1 MSWTATDRY
10 RLRTAPSGL
19 ALVQDFL
26 NTKAIKTYGLD
37 LLSDADLA
45 RPWAAEALAEWSRAR
60 DSEAPEISLGP
71 GDLRALRDLRAS
83 FVSLVDGEDAD
94 LGKPVRAD
102 LALRDGVVRLFPSGT
117 GRQWL
122 ASALWTETLLAQ
134 QAGIWSRLKL
144 CRLDGCRSAFY
155 DVSRNNSGVW
165 HDVRTC
171 GNVANLR
178 AARERKKA
186 LSPATPAPTESGSP
200 RR

>member
-26 NTKAIKTYGLD
+26 NTKAIKTHGLD

-45 RPWAAEALAEWSRAR
+45 RPWATEALAEWSRTR
-60 DSEAPEISLGP
+60 DADVPEITLGP
-71 GDLRALRDLRAS
+71 GDLRALRELRGS
-83 FVSLVDGEDAD
+83 FVSLLDGVDVAVE
-94 LGKPVRAD
+94 KPIKAD

-122 ASALWTETLLAQ
+122 TSALWTETLLAQ
-134 QAGIWSRLKL
+134 QAGIWPRLKL

-186 LSPATPAPTESGSP
+186 LS
-200 RR
+200 

>member
-26 NTKAIKTYGLD
+26 NTKAIKTHGLD
-37 LLSDADLA
+37 LLSEADLA
-45 RPWAAEALAEWSRAR
+45 RPWAAEALAEWSRTR
-60 DSEAPEISLGP
+60 DSDVPEITLAD
-71 GDLRALRDLRAS
+71 GDLRALRDLRES
-83 FVSLVDGEDAD
+83 FVALVDDGDASAVKPAKAD
-94 LGKPVRAD
+94 LV
-102 LALRDGVVRLFPSGT
+102 LRDGVVRLFPSGV

-122 ASALWTETLLAQ
+122 TSALWTETLLAQ
-134 QAGIWSRLKL
+134 QSGIWPRLKL

-165 HDVRTC
+165 HDVKTC

-178 AARERKKA
+178 ASRERKKA
-186 LSPATPAPTESGSP
+186 LS
-200 RR
+200 

>member
-26 NTKAIKTYGLD
+26 NTKAIKTHGLD

-45 RPWAAEALAEWSRAR
+45 RPWAAEALAEWSRTR
-60 DSEAPEISLGP
+60 DADVPEIMVGP
-71 GDLRALRDLRAS
+71 SDLRSLRELRES
-83 FVSLVDGEDAD
+83 FVSLLDGDDVAVE
-94 LGKPVRAD
+94 KPIKAD

-122 ASALWTETLLAQ
+122 TSALWTETLLAQ

-186 LSPATPAPTESGSP
+186 LS
-200 RR
+200 

>member
-10 RLRTAPSGL
+10 RLRAAPSGL

-26 NTKAIKTYGLD
+26 NTRAIQTYGLD

-60 DSEAPEISLGP
+60 EAEVPDITLGSS
-71 GDLRALRDLRAS
+71 DLRALRDLRES
-83 FVSLVDGEDAD
+83 FVSLVDGQDAAVERPIKAE
-94 LGKPVRAD
+94 LV
-102 LALRDGVVRLFPSGT
+102 LRDGVVRLFPSGT

-122 ASALWTETLLAQ
+122 TSALWTETLLAQ
-134 QAGIWSRLKL
+134 QSGIWPRLKL

-171 GNVANLR
+171 GNIANLR
-178 AARERKKA
+178 ASRERKKA
-186 LSPATPAPTESGSP
+186 LS
-200 RR
+200 

>member
-37 LLSDADLA
+37 LLSDPDLT

-60 DSEAPEISLGP
+60 DAEVPEITLGP
-71 GDLRALRDLRAS
+71 GDLRALRDLRET
-83 FVSLVDGEDAD
+83 FVSLVDGGDAD
-94 LGKPVRAD
+94 FGKPVKAD
-102 LALRDGVVRLFPSGT
+102 LTLRDGVVRLFPSGT

-134 QAGIWSRLKL
+134 QAGIWPRLKL

-186 LSPATPAPTESGSP
+186 LS
-200 RR
+200 

>member
-10 RLRTAPSGL
+10 RLRAAPSGL

-45 RPWAAEALAEWSRAR
+45 RPWAGEALAEWSRAR
-60 DSEAPEISLGP
+60 DAEVPDITLTS
-71 GDLRALRDLRAS
+71 GDLRALRDLRES
-83 FVSLVDGEDAD
+83 FVSLVDGEDTAVEKPIKAD
-94 LGKPVRAD
+94 LV
-102 LALRDGVVRLFPSGT
+102 LRDGVVRLFPSGT

-122 ASALWTETLLAQ
+122 TSALWTETMLAQ
-134 QAGIWSRLKL
+134 QAGIWPRLKL

-178 AARERKKA
+178 ASRERKKA
-186 LSPATPAPTESGSP
+186 LS
-200 RR
+200 

>member
-26 NTKAIKTYGLD
+26 NTKAIKTHGLD
-37 LLSDADLA
+37 LLSDVDLA
-45 RPWAAEALAEWSRAR
+45 RPWLAGTLAEWSKTR
-60 DSEAPEISLGP
+60 DSEVPEISLGT
-71 GDLRALRDLRAS
+71 GDLRALRDLRES
-83 FVSLVDGEDAD
+83 FVALLDGDEATVE
-94 LGKPVRAD
+94 KPVKAD
-102 LALRDGVVRLFPSGT
+102 LAVRDGVVRLFPSGAR
-117 GRQWL
+117 RQWL

-134 QAGIWSRLKL
+134 QAGIWPRLKL

-178 AARERKKA
+178 ASRERKKA
-186 LSPATPAPTESGSP
+186 LS
-200 RR
+200 

>member
-26 NTKAIKTYGLD
+26 NTKAIKTHGLD

-45 RPWAAEALAEWSRAR
+45 RPWAAEALAEWSRTR
-60 DSEAPEISLGP
+60 DADVPEITLGP
-71 GDLRALRDLRAS
+71 SDLRALQELRQS
-83 FVSLVDGEDAD
+83 FGSLLDGDDVAVE
-94 LGKPVRAD
+94 KPIKAD

-122 ASALWTETLLAQ
+122 TSALWTETLLAQ
-134 QAGIWSRLKL
+134 QAGIWPRLKL

-186 LSPATPAPTESGSP
+186 LS
-200 RR
+200 

>member
-26 NTKAIKTYGLD
+26 NTKAIKSHGLD
-37 LLSDADLA
+37 LLSDADLT
-45 RPWAAEALAEWSRAR
+45 RPWVAEALAEWSRAR
-60 DSEAPEISLGP
+60 DADVPEITLAD
-71 GDLRALRDLRAS
+71 GDLRALRDLRES
-83 FVSLVDGEDAD
+83 FVALVDDGDASAVKPAKAD
-94 LGKPVRAD
+94 LV
-102 LALRDGVVRLFPSGT
+102 LRDGVVRLFPSGA

-122 ASALWTETLLAQ
+122 TSALWTETLLAQ
-134 QAGIWSRLKL
+134 QAGIWPRLKL

-178 AARERKKA
+178 ASRERRKA
-186 LSPATPAPTESGSP
+186 LS
-200 RR
+200 